1 MTFAYWCVLASAIMP
16 MVWTAAAKSRRD
28 FDNASP
34 RDWLAGLEG
43 WRRRANSAQA
53 NAWEAFGPFAAAVI
67 IAHLAGAPQ
76 PRIDALAGAFVAA
89 RAAYGILYIANLPTL
104 RSLVWLAGLGCVI
117 GLFVIAA

>member
-1 MTFAYWCVLASAIMP
+1 MTFAYWCVLASALMP
-16 MVWTAAAKSRRD
+16 MAWAGAAKSRKD

-43 WRRRANSAQA
+43 WRRRANAAQA

-76 PRIDALAGAFVAA
+76 SRIDLLAGVFVAA
-89 RAAYGILYIANLPTL
+89 RAAYGVLYMADLPTL
-104 RSLVWLAGLGCVI
+104 RSLAWLTGFGCVV
-117 GLFVIAA
+117 GLFVASA